1 MRFVAIFLQ
10 GIKTMTERDSS
21 ITRRAFI
28 ARGGAALAATASS
41 IVSPLRATQQRRLRM
56 AIVGTG
62 SRGSFTWGQE
72 VVAGY
77 SDVVEIVGLCD
88 INSKRVEVAKELIG
102 TGARSFV
109 DFDEMIKET
118 RPDTVTVTTVD
129 ATHAR
134 YIIRALELGCDVMSE
149 KPLCTDEQ
157 QCQAILDAQ
166 KKAGKKVTVTFNA
179 RHDPEAKKVKELL
192 MERAVGDVISVD
204 FHEYLNTSHG
214 ADYFR
219 RWHRLKENSG
229 TLLVH
234 KASHHFDLANW
245 WLNSTPVE
253 VTAFGDLKFYGPNNS
268 FRNTHCRVCPFKQQ
282 CKFYWDVTQNQQYV
296 KLYVDCESEDGYL
309 RDGCVWRE
317 DIDIYDTMSVV
328 VKYENGV
335 FLTYTA
341 NTYLP
346 YEGQAISIN
355 GRQGRLDYNEFSGGG
370 FGNKEL
376 RLTRS
381 FGKSEVV
388 KDLEPRRAGGHGGA
402 DASLH
407 DLIFRGPQG
416 SDPLGLRAGLRAGA
430 LSSLI
435 GIAAYRSIERRSQTI
450 KIKDL
455 VKL

>member
-1 MRFVAIFLQ
+1 
-10 GIKTMTERDSS
+10 MTAKDSV

-28 ARGGAALAATASS
+28 AASGAALSATA
-41 IVSPLRATQQRRLRM
+41 IPFFPPQASPQPRLRM

-62 SRGSFTWGQE
+62 NRGSFTWGQE
-72 VVAGY
+72 VVEDY
-77 SDVVEIVGLCD
+77 SDVVAIVGLSD
-88 INSKRVEVAKELIG
+88 INHKRVEAAKKLIA
-102 TGARSFV
+102 TSAPSFV
-109 DFDEMIKET
+109 NFDRMIGET
-118 RPDTVTVTTVD
+118 RPDIVMVTTVD

-134 YIIRALELGCDVMSE
+134 YIIRALELGCDVLSE
-149 KPLCTDEQ
+149 KPLCTDEE

-166 KKAGKKVTVTFNA
+166 KKSGKKVTVTFNA
-179 RHDPEAKKVKELL
+179 RHDPEAKKLKELL
-192 MERAVGDVISVD
+192 MEKAVGEVISVD
-204 FHEYLNTSHG
+204 FHEYLDTSHG

-245 WLNSTPVE
+245 WLDSTPVE
-253 VTAFGDLKFYGPNNS
+253 VTAFGDLKFYGRNNS
-268 FRNTHCRVCPFKQQ
+268 FRSTHCRACPFKQQ

-317 DIDIYDTMSVV
+317 DINIYDTMSVV

-335 FLTYTA
+335 FLNYTA

-355 GRQGRLDYNEFSGGG
+355 GRHGRLDYNEIKANG
-370 FGNKEL
+370 FTNNEV

-388 KDLEPRRAGGHGGA
+388 KDLETPRAGGHEGA
-402 DASLH
+402 DTSLH
-407 DLIFRGPQG
+407 DLIFRGSQG
-416 SDPLGLRAGLRAGA
+416 SDPLGLRADLRAGA
-430 LSSLI
+430 RASLI
-435 GIAAYRSIERRSQTI
+435 GIAAYRSIEGGGKTI
-450 KIKDL
+450 RIKDL

>member
-1 MRFVAIFLQ
+1 
-10 GIKTMTERDSS
+10 MTAKDSV

-28 ARGGAALAATASS
+28 AASGAALTATAISFLPLQA
-41 IVSPLRATQQRRLRM
+41 SPQPRLRM

-62 SRGSFTWGQE
+62 DRGSFTWGQD
-72 VVAGY
+72 VVKAY
-77 SDVVEIVGLCD
+77 SDLVEIVGLCD
-88 INSKRVEVAKELIG
+88 INRKRVEAAKKLIG
-102 TGARSFV
+102 INAPTFV
-109 DFDEMIKET
+109 DFDRMIQET
-118 RPDTVTVTTVD
+118 RPDTVMVTTVD
-129 ATHAR
+129 GTHYR
-134 YIIRALELGCDVMSE
+134 YIVRGLELGVDVMTE

-166 KKAGKKVTVTFNA
+166 KKSSKKVTVTFNA
-179 RHDPEAKKVKELL
+179 RHAPEAKKVKQLL
-192 MERAVGDVISVD
+192 LEKAIGDVISVD
-204 FHEYLNTSHG
+204 FHEYLDTSHG

-219 RWHRLKENSG
+219 RWHRLRENSG

-245 WLNSTPVE
+245 WLDSKPVE
-253 VTAFGDLKFYGPNNS
+253 VTAFGDLKFYGHNNS
-268 FRNTHCRVCPFKQQ
+268 FRSTHCRVCPFKQQ
-282 CKFYWDVTQNQQYV
+282 CKFYWDVTQNPQYV
-296 KLYVDCESEDGYL
+296 QLYTDCESEDGYL

-317 DIDIYDTMSVV
+317 DTNIYDTMSVV

-335 FLTYTA
+335 LLSYTA

-355 GRQGRLDYNEFSGGG
+355 GSRGRLDYNEVKANG
-370 FGNKEL
+370 FTNNEV
-376 RLTRS
+376 RLTRT

-388 KDLEPRRAGGHGGA
+388 KDLETSRAGGHGGA
-402 DASLH
+402 DSSIQ

-416 SDPLGLRAGLRAGA
+416 SDSLNLRAGLRDGA

-435 GIAAYRSIERRSQTI
+435 GIAARHSIERGSQAI
-450 KIKDL
+450 KVQDL

>member
-1 MRFVAIFLQ
+1 
-10 GIKTMTERDSS
+10 
-21 ITRRAFI
+21 
-28 ARGGAALAATASS
+28 
-41 IVSPLRATQQRRLRM
+41 
-56 AIVGTG
+56 
-62 SRGSFTWGQE
+62 
-72 VVAGY
+72 
-77 SDVVEIVGLCD
+77 VVEIVGLCD
-88 INSKRVEVAKELIG
+88 INRKRVEAAKKLIG
-102 TGARSFV
+102 INAPTFV
-109 DFDEMIKET
+109 DFDRMIQET
-118 RPDTVTVTTVD
+118 RPDVVMVTTVD
-129 ATHAR
+129 GTHYR
-134 YIIRALELGCDVMSE
+134 YIVRGLELGADVMTE

-166 KKAGKKVTVTFNA
+166 KKSSKRVTVTFNA
-179 RHDPEAKKVKELL
+179 RHAPEAKKVKQLL
-192 MERAVGDVISVD
+192 LEKAIGDVISVD
-204 FHEYLNTSHG
+204 FHEYLDTSHG

-245 WLNSTPVE
+245 WLDSKPVE
-253 VTAFGDLKFYGPNNS
+253 VTAFGDLKFYGRNNS

-282 CKFYWDVTQNQQYV
+282 CKFYWDVTQNPQYV
-296 KLYVDCESEDGYL
+296 KLYTECESEDGYL

-317 DIDIYDTMSVV
+317 DINIYDTMSVV

-335 FLTYTA
+335 YLTYTA

-355 GRQGRLDYNEFSGGG
+355 GRRGRLDYNEVKANG
-370 FGNKEL
+370 FANNEV

-388 KDLEPRRAGGHGGA
+388 NDLEKPRAGGHGGA
-402 DASLH
+402 DNSIQ
-407 DLIFRGPQG
+407 DLIFRGPQS
-416 SDPLGLRAGLRAGA
+416 SDPLNLRADLRAGA

-435 GIAAYRSIERRSQTI
+435 GIAARHSIERGSQAI
-450 KIKDL
+450 KIQDL